1 MKLYINYNFCGYR
14 WFVINDILQST
25 LSNSVKLD
33 EWTGTDE
40 TLRIVKK
47 LMLYDSYDATFLQE
61 EGIYILALRHIHEQ
75 NHKDPD
81 GRKLSMTY
89 IFEGTAKEKDLLEKI
104 LLVYINHRA
113 DFESVLSDLISAAVD
128 HVDYNIQSL
137 LQLLVAIKS
146 AKKSSTSLTLG
157 KGRVLTLL
165 SKWRDD
171 TISSNLGLKPEEF
184 VKVKKSLEDYTES
197 NLIDTPNITDAIKK
211 MSKDELLLVIAD
223 KPTDKPKQEENKE
236 EQDTNTIVTKPE
248 PQHYRFSFKQF
259 LSDLKSLFQGNMSW
273 KEFRKKYCSELR
285 FMCMGIVVGLLIGWC
300 F

>member
-61 EGIYILALRHIHEQ
+61 EGIYILALRHIHEH
-75 NHKDPD
+75 NHTDPD
-81 GRKLSMTY
+81 GRKLSMAY
-89 IFEGTAKEKDLLEKI
+89 IFEATAKEKDLLEKI

-137 LQLLVAIKS
+137 LQFLVAINS
-146 AKKSSTSLTLG
+146 AKKSNTSLPLG
-157 KGRVLTLL
+157 KGKVLTLL
-165 SKWRDD
+165 SKWRND

-211 MSKDELLLVIAD
+211 LSKDELLQVIAD

-236 EQDTNTIVTKPE
+236 EQDTNTIVANPV
-248 PQHYRFSFKQF
+248 PQHYQFSFKQF
-259 LSDLKSLFQGNMSW
+259 MADLKAVFYGRSSW
-273 KEFRKKYCSELR
+273 KEFRKKYGSELR
-285 FMCMGIVVGLLIGWC
+285 FMCIGVVVGLLIGWC

>member
-14 WFVINDILQST
+14 WFLINEVLQPS
-25 LSNSVKLD
+25 LPNSIKLD
-33 EWTGTDE
+33 EWNGTDE

-47 LMLYDSYDATFLQE
+47 LMLYDSYDAAFLHE
-61 EGIYILALRHIHEQ
+61 DGKYILALRNIHEQ

-81 GRKLSMTY
+81 GRKLSMAY
-89 IFEGTAKEKDLLEKI
+89 IFEATAKEKDLLEKI

-137 LQLLVAIKS
+137 LQFLVAINS
-146 AKKSSTSLTLG
+146 AKKSSTSLPLG
-157 KGRVLTLL
+157 KGKVLTLL
-165 SKWRDD
+165 SKWRND

-211 MSKDELLLVIAD
+211 LSKNELLQLITD

-236 EQDTNTIVTKPE
+236 KQDTNSIVTNPE
-248 PQHYRFSFKQF
+248 QQHNRFSFKQF
-259 LSDLKSLFQGNMSW
+259 MADLKAVFHGKSSW
-273 KEFRKKYCSELR
+273 KEFRKKYCSQLC
-285 FMCMGIVVGLLIGWC
+285 FMCTGLIVGVLIGLC

>member
-137 LQLLVAIKS
+137 LQLLVATES
-146 AKKSSTSLTLG
+146 AKKSSTSLPLG

-171 TISSNLGLKPEEF
+171 TISSNLGLQTDEF
-184 VKVKKSLEDYTES
+184 VKVKYVLDDYLDTLFIHQPTITSELQQLPMEELVQKIKSS
-197 NLIDTPNITDAIKK
+197 FQK
-211 MSKDELLLVIAD
+211 
-223 KPTDKPKQEENKE
+223 KE
-236 EQDTNTIVTKPE
+236 EETKMPIDIV
-248 PQHYRFSFKQF
+248 PQPSQPKKCTFKQF
-259 LSDLKSLFQGNMSW
+259 IMDLKALFKRQLTW